1 MAKVKIGNRI
11 IDTSY
16 IVDARYDPQAPVI
29 ELAEEP
35 GLPATD
41 LLVTDPRMEFDTRK
55 PYLAMYMTVDTVL
68 EMFGEAASGMWA
80 ALIAESTGEIKSD
93 KMGY

>member
-16 IVDARYDPQAPVI
+16 VVDARYEPEAPVI
-29 ELAEEP
+29 ELAAEP
-35 GLPATD
+35 GMPAID

-55 PYLAMYMTVDTVL
+55 PYLSMYMTVDTVL

-80 ALIAESTGEIKSD
+80 ALMAECTGEIKSD
-93 KMGY
+93 KMGH